1 MAPLACHVLQ
11 VPNQIHSMTTL
22 RSIATRNSGHRHGPI
37 TRLISPGVEGTL
49 TKPFVFLDYVEA
61 PAGAGPRFGFH
72 PHSGIA
78 TLTFPLTFDVEHEA
92 STGQV
97 DAVRRR
103 GVEWVLAGEGIWHR
117 GRVTSTG
124 PVAGFQLWLAMP
136 PSAELAEP
144 YTRFIQPDEVPKA
157 DQVTV
162 LLGSHGYMKSPL
174 RIPLDVTLLWVELAA
189 GETWDYTP
197 QAGQR
202 VAWCFA
208 QLGHVEVSGETL
220 SRELAIFEESEGALN
235 FRAVTSCAFMLGTAV
250 KHSNDLVLG
259 THSVHTSTQSL
270 MAGQRRIA
278 EIGEALRVNGKL

>member
-1 MAPLACHVLQ
+1 LLIRYL
-11 VPNQIHSMTTL
+11 IHSMSTQ
-22 RSIATRNSGHRHGPI
+22 RPIATRSSGHHHGPI
-37 TRLISPGVEGTL
+37 TRLISPGAEGAL

-97 DAVRRR
+97 DAVQRR

-117 GRVTSTG
+117 GRVTSTE

-144 YTRFIQPDEVPKA
+144 HTRFIQPDEVPKA
-157 DQVTV
+157 GPVTV
-162 LLGSHGYMKSPL
+162 LLGSNGYVKSPL
-174 RIPLDVTLLWVELAA
+174 QTPLDVTLLWVELAA

-197 QAGQR
+197 QAGQH

-208 QLGHVEVSGETL
+208 QRGQVEVGGERL
-220 SRELAIFEESEGALN
+220 NRELAIFEEGEGALN
-235 FRAVTSCAFMLGTAV
+235 FHAVTPCAFMLGAAV

-259 THSVHTSTQSL
+259 THSVHTSAQSL
-270 MAGQRRIA
+270 IAGQRRIA
-278 EIGEALRVNGKL
+278 EIGEALRVSGKL